1 MKKEHEEPTAMD
13 CWHYIAPLIPVTSD
27 QMSID
32 IYVKTFKAFQ
42 LLEKEEMERETD
54 NG

>member
-1 MKKEHEEPTAMD
+1 MNKEHEEPTAMD

-27 QMSID
+27 KMSID

-42 LLEKEEMERETD
+42 LLEEWERKTD
-54 NG
+54 AV